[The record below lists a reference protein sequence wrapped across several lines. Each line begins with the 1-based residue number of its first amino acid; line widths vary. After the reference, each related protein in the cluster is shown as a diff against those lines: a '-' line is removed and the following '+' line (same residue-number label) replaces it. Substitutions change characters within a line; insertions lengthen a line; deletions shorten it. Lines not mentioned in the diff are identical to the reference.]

1 MEGYIQ
7 ARSEVFNH
15 QNIESAWRGPGL
27 FPFNP
32 QRALRTMAREV
43 TTGVERPKTPSQFDI
58 FDEVFA
64 NCSIPDA
71 TILREA
77 NELLNST
84 INNRTI
90 ITTPVRQY
98 IQKLI
103 AGTEQLL
110 AQTIVH
116 QHGANNLRSIIKK
129 RKTHMK
135 GKRVVLKGH
144 FHVSTQELCD
154 AVINAEKETKRR
166 ARKRAKTKGKTDS
179 YETESEEDIEE
190 EDQHKSES
198 EIEDCIIVDVE

>member
-64 NCSIPDA
+64 NSSIPDA

-129 RKTHMK
+129 RKTRMK

-144 FHVSTQELCD
+144 FYVFTQELL
-154 AVINAEKETKRR
+154 NAEKETKRR
-166 ARKRAKTKGKTDS
+166 ARKRAETKGKTDS
-179 YETESEEDIEE
+179 YETES
-190 EDQHKSES
+190 
-198 EIEDCIIVDVE
+198 